1 MRIRKNARLVLGG
14 GSSASSSSS
23 SSSFLVC
30 QLNRSPWDAID
41 AFSLLQ
47 VDGDDGFGLN
57 ANTTTY
63 FVNSIP
69 PSDGLPSGE
78 SMELSFEYVE
88 KPPAA
93 VPQPPK
99 REREEDE
106 IAGLEKD
113 MNGWRFE
120 LSEPY
125 PTPLPPPPLPQKV
138 EPPPPPSGPKR
149 RGRPRKPTSAS
160 AAAAAVATA
169 PNPYEFYYYSGFGP
183 QWGKRRGGHRSSSFA
198 TAAADAKI
206 NHDCEDTTATT
217 TTTAFETPGSSS
229 TTHMYMMSEDE
240 EDCHR
245 RSNNNS
251 NGKMKMKCA
260 NNKDNGVDLLDSV
273 ADGEIDY
280 IEDDDDDE
288 DERELYGSGR
298 RARKPIKARSLKS
311 LM

>member
-69 PSDGLPSGE
+69 PSDSTYSLPSGE

-88 KPPAA
+88 KPPA

-106 IAGLEKD
+106 IAGLEQD
-113 MNGWRFE
+113 MNGCRFE
-120 LSEPY
+120 LNESY

-160 AAAAAVATA
+160 AAAAATA

-183 QWGKRRGGHRSSSFA
+183 QWGKRRGGHRSSSSA
-198 TAAADAKI
+198 TAAAGAKI
-206 NHDCEDTTATT
+206 SHESEDTTTT
-217 TTTAFETPGSSS
+217 ATAFETPGSSS

-240 EDCHR
+240 EDFHHS
-245 RSNNNS
+245 SNNNS

-260 NNKDNGVDLLDSV
+260 NTKDNGVDLLDSV

-280 IEDDDDDE
+280 IEDDDDDDDE
-288 DERELYGSGR
+288 DERGLYGSGR